1 MQILKVILLLG
12 LSLKGVF
19 LEDKVSGESHAM
31 DYHDPA
37 EIVKTEDY
45 KSRKEG
51 GLKSRT
57 DLALFIEGLMYGIIH
72 DQYHDLDMCMGD
84 V

>member
-51 GLKSRT
+51 Y
-57 DLALFIEGLMYGIIH
+57 LA
-72 DQYHDLDMCMGD
+72 DCAAD
-84 V
+84 VVQRRFNVADFVKT